1 MTRTTNA
8 RLAGSM
14 FLLYIATA
22 FPLTVMSSRASAGDG
37 VAERLANIAQHAPFM
52 RLSIALSFLIA
63 IEALLLAVA
72 LYGLT
77 RDEDHELAVLALSC
91 RVGEGILIAIPF
103 TSLALLWLAT
113 GGAGPVAPDATTVNT
128 LGALILKVE
137 SWQVLITATLFAIG
151 STVFSWLFLR
161 ARSIPVWLAWL
172 GVLASLLLVVLLPAR
187 LVDAV
192 ASPVT
197 ELMWLPMLVFEVVL
211 GFWLLI
217 KGVATPAS
225 ART

>member
-14 FLLYIATA
+14 YLLYIATA
-22 FPLTVMSSRASAGDG
+22 FPLTVMSSRASSGDG

-52 RLSIALSFLIA
+52 RLSIVLSFLIA

-77 RDEDHELAVLALSC
+77 RDEDHELAVLALCC
-91 RVGEGILIAIPF
+91 RAGEGILIAIPF
-103 TSLALLWLAT
+103 TSLVLLWLAT
-113 GGAGPVAPDATTVNT
+113 GGAGPVALDATTVNT

-137 SWQVLITATLFAIG
+137 SWQVIITATLFAIG
-151 STVFSWLFLR
+151 STVFSWLLLR

-172 GVLASLLLVVLLPAR
+172 GVFASLLLVVLLPAR

-192 ASPVT
+192 GSPVT